1 MQVMDIV
8 NRAVMNAGIVP
19 SFNPDEVPEDIQ
31 QRAAD
36 VLRNEIIPDMNCDR
50 TLDMTEIA
58 VPMIPRN
65 GIIDLRTTPP
75 DYPRQT
81 FGAVPLMCR
90 QLLTIDRFSPA
101 PGAPVITYL
110 RNLIDTLVD
119 LGLIRLTGSIN
130 PYSDLEKTDA
140 WPTDQFGTPRNIAM
154 WSQDYKLVEVDS
166 DFTKLYNVTETDAA
180 SMVNRRYNLP
190 FPPMRIVD
198 IFRATDGAAL
208 QYVHAGEFVS
218 TEFRYAQLVYTTE
231 DYPDCLRIRFTP
243 SYGPAASLLILPVPI
258 MVINS
263 YDEPHPWEGT
273 IVAPRKFR
281 AYLIATLAF
290 WMAME
295 YGVSTADAMKVKQN
309 IAYQALLK
317 NQSKH
322 DHPQDVSRKI
332 FNLLERGRGWR
343 AGVNGNGYAG
353 GFNG

>member
-8 NRAVMNAGIVP
+8 NRAVINAGIVP

-58 VPMIPRN
+58 IPMCPKN
-65 GIIDLRTTPP
+65 GIIDLRTPP
-75 DYPRQT
+75 PEYPRQI
-81 FGAVPLMCR
+81 FGAVPYNGK
-90 QLLTIDRFSPA
+90 QLLTVASEGMA
-101 PGAPVITYL
+101 PGVPPVNFMKTIV
-110 RNLIDTLVD
+110 DALVD
-119 LGLIRLTGSIN
+119 LGLATLTGSFN
-130 PYSDLEKTDA
+130 PYGDLAKTDD
-140 WPTDQFGTPRNIAM
+140 WPTDQFGNYRDIAL
-154 WSQDYKLVEVDS
+154 WSQDFKLIKVDA
-166 DFTKLYNVTETDAA
+166 DFTKLYNVTDST
-180 SMVNRRYNLP
+180 VNAMWDRRYNLP
-190 FPPMRIVD
+190 FPPMRVVD

-208 QYVHAGEFVS
+208 QYVHTSEFVS

-243 SYGPAASLLILPVPI
+243 SYGPAASLLIMPVPI

-290 WMAME
+290 WMATE

-332 FNLLERGRGWR
+332 YNLLERGRGWR

>member
-8 NRAVMNAGIVP
+8 NRAVINAGIVP

-58 VPMIPRN
+58 IPMCPRN
-65 GIIDLRTTPP
+65 GIIDLRTPP
-75 DYPRQT
+75 PEYPRQI
-81 FGAVPLMCR
+81 FGAVPYNGK
-90 QLLTIDRFSPA
+90 QLLTVASESMGPGVPPIDFMKT
-101 PGAPVITYL
+101 I
-110 RNLIDTLVD
+110 IDALVD
-119 LGLIRLTGSIN
+119 LGLVTLTGPYN
-130 PYSDLEKTDA
+130 PYGDLTKTDN
-140 WPTDQFGTPRNIAM
+140 WPTDQFGNYRDIAL
-154 WSQDYKLVEVDS
+154 WSQDFKLIKVDA
-166 DFTKLYNVTETDAA
+166 DFTKLYNVTDSA
-180 SMVNRRYNLP
+180 VNAMWDRRYNLP
-190 FPPMRIVD
+190 FPPMRVVD
-198 IFRATDGAAL
+198 IFRATDGAQL

-218 TEFRYAQLVYTTE
+218 TEYRYAQLVYTTE

-243 SYGPAASLLILPVPI
+243 SYGASASLLVMPVPI
-258 MVINS
+258 TVVNS
-263 YDEPHPWEGT
+263 YAEPNPWEGT

-281 AYLIATLAF
+281 AYLISSLAF
-290 WMAME
+290 WMAVE
-295 YGVSTADAMKVKQN
+295 YGVSTADAMKVKQA